1 MGTLGTILG
10 IHHFLTIG
18 VEADRQILNL
28 GNAIAAYGSSDP
40 GPMDGYF
47 LAIAVLAGWIAS
59 VCLHEF
65 GHAIVAYWGGDVTV
79 KDKGYLTLNPL
90 KYTDIG
96 YSLALPV
103 VFLMLGGIALPG
115 AAVYINHTLLRSRGW
130 NSAVSAAGPFMT
142 GMVAIALAIP
152 LHFDW
157 VDRDHWFWQALALL
171 AFYQVAALCFNLC
184 PVPSFDG
191 FGILEPWL
199 PRNLQV
205 MARRWGRYGY
215 LALFAIL
222 WTVPAANRGFWF
234 LVRDISRD
242 GLGIPLNLVEQGSA
256 VFSGASKGIFV
267 VLLLGAL
274 MFRKVWGGTFNQPSE
289 TANLEM
295 NIAAY
300 DRLIE
305 AGKATPEIWQ
315 HKGDMLQQLERY
327 EAAIA
332 SYDKAL
338 KTQPANPDLWH
349 NRGVCLHYLE
359 QYEPALI
366 AYDYALKYQEGNSGI
381 WTNKARILTG
391 LKRPKEAVAAY
402 EQSIKFDPSEL
413 NNWRERGQ
421 LLVQLQDYAAALSDF
436 ERVLQYQPRDAES
449 WIDRGRTLEKLGRAD
464 EAQKSYQNAERY
476 GPVDGSAWYTKA
488 MYLENLDLRTEA
500 LQVLETAQPLYP
512 QKLELLL
519 DIGRNYFYLQEYE
532 QAIAAYDRCL
542 QLQYSE
548 ALAHYNKA
556 CCYTLQ
562 DKPDLAIQSLTEVL
576 NCGGRLLVAEAEDDP
591 DLERLK
597 DLEAYQ
603 VLVNKAKS
611 TK

>member
-1 MGTLGTILG
+1 MGTLGFILS
-10 IHHFLTIG
+10 IHHLFALGVQADPRTIH
-18 VEADRQILNL
+18 L
-28 GNAIAAYGSSDP
+28 GDAIAQSQADIP

-47 LAIAVLAGWIAS
+47 LAIAVLGGWIAS

-115 AAVYINHTLLRSRGW
+115 AAVYINHTLLRGRGW
-130 NSAVSAAGPFMT
+130 NSAVSAAGPLMT
-142 GMVAIALAIP
+142 GIMAIALAIP
-152 LHFDW
+152 LQFDW

-199 PRNLQV
+199 PRNLQA

-222 WTVPAANRGFWF
+222 WTVPAANEGFWF
-234 LVRDISRD
+234 LVRDISRN

-256 VFSGASKGIFV
+256 IFSDASKGIFV

-274 MFRKVWGGTFNQPSE
+274 IFRKVWGGTFNQPSE
-289 TANLEM
+289 TANVEINL
-295 NIAAY
+295 AAY

-327 EAAIA
+327 EEAIA
-332 SYDKAL
+332 AFDEAL
-338 KTQPANPDLWH
+338 KIRPKDPDLWH
-349 NRGVCLHYLE
+349 SRAICLHQLQ
-359 QYEPALI
+359 QYDRALI
-366 AYDYALKYQEGNSGI
+366 DYNRALEIQENSLI
-381 WTNKARILTG
+381 WANKAGVLMDLARFG
-391 LKRPKEAVAAY
+391 EAVEAFS
-402 EQSIKFDPSEL
+402 ESINYNPSDL
-413 NNWRERGQ
+413 DNWRYRAW
-421 LLVQLQDYAAALSDF
+421 LLYQQQDYAASLSDF
-436 ERVLQYQPRDAES
+436 ERVLKYQPNDVES
-449 WIDRGRTLEKLGRAD
+449 LVGRGIALEKLEQFD
-464 EAQKSYQNAERY
+464 EALKSYREAVRY
-476 GPVDGSAWYTKA
+476 SRKNSDIWQKIVTH
-488 MYLENLDLRTEA
+488 LEQLNCSEEA
-500 LQVLETAQPLYP
+500 LKISEKAQQLFPKEATLWF
-512 QKLELLL
+512 QSGQ
-519 DIGRNYFYLQEYE
+519 IYFYQKEYE
-532 QAIAAYDRCL
+532 QAIAAYDQCL

-548 ALAHYNKA
+548 ALVHYNKA
-556 CCYTLQ
+556 CCYALLS
-562 DKPDLAIQSLTEVL
+562 KSDLAIQSLTKSL
-576 NCGGRLLVAEAEDDP
+576 NCGGRSLVAEAEDDP

-597 DLEAYQ
+597 PLEAFQ
-603 VLVNKAKS
+603 ALVNKAKS
-611 TK
+611 TET

>member
-1 MGTLGTILG
+1 
-10 IHHFLTIG
+10 
-18 VEADRQILNL
+18 
-28 GNAIAAYGSSDP
+28 
-40 GPMDGYF
+40 MDGYF
-47 LAIAVLAGWIAS
+47 LAIAVIAGWIAS

-65 GHAIVAYWGGDVTV
+65 GHAIVAYWGGDITV

-130 NSAVSAAGPFMT
+130 NSAVSAAGPLMT
-142 GMVAIALAIP
+142 GVVAITLAIP
-152 LHFDW
+152 LHFNW

-222 WTVPAANRGFWF
+222 WTVPAANRGFWL
-234 LVRDISRD
+234 LVRDISRN

-274 MFRKVWGGTFNQPSE
+274 MFRKVWGSSFNQPSE

-305 AGKATPEIWQ
+305 SGKATPDIWQ

-327 EAAIA
+327 EEAIA
-332 SYDKAL
+332 AFDEAL
-338 KTQPANPDLWH
+338 KTRPKDPDLWH
-349 NRGVCLHYLE
+349 NCAICWHNLKHYD
-359 QYEPALI
+359 QALI
-366 AYDYALKYQEGNSGI
+366 AYDRALEGQENSFI
-381 WTNKARILTG
+381 WANKAKVLMCLERLE
-391 LKRPKEAVAAY
+391 EAVKAY
-402 EQSIKFDPSEL
+402 DESINYNPSEL
-413 NNWRERGQ
+413 DNWCNRGG
-421 LLVQLQDYAAALSDF
+421 LLYQLQDYAASLANF
-436 ERVLQYQPRDAES
+436 ERVLKYRPNDVES
-449 WIDRGRTLEKLGRAD
+449 WIGRGLVLEKLGRAD
-464 EAQKSYQNAERY
+464 EAIGSHDKALRYNPNDSSTWRRKIHLLER
-476 GPVDGSAWYTKA
+476 
-488 MYLENLDLRTEA
+488 LNRNEEA
-500 LQVLETAQPLYP
+500 LEALEKAHRRFP
-512 QKLELLL
+512 QELGFWS
-519 DIGRNYFYLQEYE
+519 DKGRVYLRQQEYDL
-532 QAIAAYDRCL
+532 AIAACDHCI
-542 QLQYSE
+542 QLKYSE
-548 ALAHYNKA
+548 ADAHYNKA

-562 DKPDLAIQSLTEVL
+562 DKPGLAIQSLTEAL
-576 NCGGRLLVAEAEDDP
+576 NCGGRLLVAEAETDP

-597 DLEAYQ
+597 PLEAFQ
-603 VLVNKAKS
+603 DLLSKAKS
-611 TK
+611 TET